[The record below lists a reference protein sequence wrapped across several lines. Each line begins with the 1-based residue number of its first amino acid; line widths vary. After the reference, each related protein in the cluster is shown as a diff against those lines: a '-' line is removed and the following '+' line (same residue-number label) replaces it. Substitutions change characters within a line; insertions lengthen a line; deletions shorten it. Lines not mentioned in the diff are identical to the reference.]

1 MKIKQVEELV
11 GITQKN
17 IRFYED
23 QGLLVVK
30 RADNGYREYSLED
43 VKRLRE
49 IKMLRLIAV
58 PIEDIKLLF
67 SNKKSLDDVLEEQ
80 VVYLDNQKNN
90 MEKMKNFCK
99 MLADKDLTLDSLNV
113 EECLES
119 IEQLEKEGA
128 QFMDIKNIDVHL
140 QKKLGA
146 LLGFSI
152 MAVFML
158 LWIGIMIYA
167 RATEEM
173 PIGVFFIAIVV
184 PMLIMTGLT
193 VALIQRNKE
202 IEGGEEDEASKY

>member
-23 QGLLVVK
+23 QGLIQIE
-30 RADNGYREYSLED
+30 RAENGYREYSLAD

-67 SNKKSLDDVLEEQ
+67 SNKKSLDDILEAQ
-80 VVYLDNQKNN
+80 VIYLENQRNN
-90 MEKMKNFCK
+90 MEKMRNFCR
-99 MLADKDLTLDSLNV
+99 MLADKDLTLDSLDV
-113 EECLES
+113 DECLES

-128 QFMDIKNIDVHL
+128 QFMDIQSIDVHL
-140 QKKLGA
+140 KKRLGA
-146 LLGFSI
+146 LLGFSM
-152 MAVFML
+152 MAVIVL
-158 LWIGIMIYA
+158 LCMIACIYA
-167 RATEEM
+167 LLTEDM
-173 PIGVFFIAIVV
+173 PIGVFIVSMAI
-184 PMLIMTGLT
+184 PLLILAGLT
-193 VALIQRNKE
+193 IALIQRNRE

>member
-67 SNKKSLDDVLEEQ
+67 SNKKSLDDILEAQ
-80 VVYLDNQKNN
+80 VIYLENQRSN
-90 MEKMKNFCK
+90 MEKMRNFCR
-99 MLADKDLTLDSLNV
+99 MLADKDLTLDSLDV
-113 EECLES
+113 DECLES

-173 PIGVFFIAIVV
+173 PIGVFFIVIAA

>member
-23 QGLLVVK
+23 QDLIK
-30 RADNGYREYSLED
+30 IERAENGYREYNLDD

-67 SNKKSLDDVLEEQ
+67 TNKKSLDDILEAQ
-80 VVYLDNQKNN
+80 VIYLESQRNN
-90 MEKMKNFCK
+90 MEKMKNFCRI
-99 MLADKDLTLDSLNV
+99 LADKDLTLDSLNV

-128 QFMDIKNIDVHL
+128 QFMDIQSTDVHL
-140 QKKLGA
+140 KKRLGA

-152 MAVFML
+152 MAVIL
-158 LWIGIMIYA
+158 ILCLVGCIYA
-167 RATEEM
+167 FIIEGM
-173 PIGVFFIAIVV
+173 PIGAFLVSIGI
-184 PMLIMTGLT
+184 PILILVSLI